1 MAKGCDHCRGKGADG
16 RTGVFEMLEIG
27 KEERRLLH
35 ENAAAEE
42 FSECMRKQ
50 GQYSL
55 KESLL
60 RLMES
65 GAVPPRSGALMGVT
79 RNILNSGW
87 PFTRRLQ
94 ISILRKAGRVIVRE
108 YGGLKELEERA
119 EKSFFDMLFHSC
131 LSPDKRKV
139 YEEKGACDTSFSIGE
154 NRFRLHL
161 YRAGGKDCAA
171 LRVLPVLD
179 RVEKDPDEKWLE
191 KIAKLSSG
199 LVLFSG
205 PTGSG
210 KSTTMARALEGSAR
224 KKQRHIVTLGR
235 SCGVCPFRGE
245 TLCPSAG
252 NRSVTR

>member
-1 MAKGCDHCRGKGADG
+1 
-16 RTGVFEMLEIG
+16 
-27 KEERRLLH
+27 
-35 ENAAAEE
+35 
-42 FSECMRKQ
+42 
-50 GQYSL
+50 
-55 KESLL
+55 
-60 RLMES
+60 
-65 GAVPPRSGALMGVT
+65 MGVT
-79 RNILNSGW
+79 MKHIEQWLALY
-87 PFTRRLQ
+87 P
-94 ISILRKAGRVIVRE
+94 KATDIHLTEGGRVIVRE

-179 RVEKDPDEKWLE
+179 RVEKDPDDKWLE

-210 KSTTMARALEGSAR
+210 KSTTMARVLEGIGKEKA
-224 KKQRHIVTLGR
+224 RHIVTLEDP
-235 SCGVCPFRGE
+235 VE
-245 TLCPSAG
+245 YVLSAG
-252 NRSVTR
+252 KSLVR

>member
-1 MAKGCDHCRGKGADG
+1 
-16 RTGVFEMLEIG
+16 
-27 KEERRLLH
+27 
-35 ENAAAEE
+35 
-42 FSECMRKQ
+42 
-50 GQYSL
+50 
-55 KESLL
+55 
-60 RLMES
+60 
-65 GAVPPRSGALMGVT
+65 MGVT
-79 RNILNSGW
+79 MKHIEQWLALYPEATDIHLTEG
-87 PFTRRLQ
+87 
-94 ISILRKAGRVIVRE
+94 GRVIVRE

-154 NRFRLHL
+154 NRFRIHL

-179 RVEKDPDEKWLE
+179 RVEKDPDEKWFE

-210 KSTTMARALEGSAR
+210 KSTTMARVLEQIGKEKA
-224 KKQRHIVTLGR
+224 RHIVTLEDPVG
-235 SCGVCPFRGE
+235 
-245 TLCPSAG
+245 
-252 NRSVTR
+252 SVRCV